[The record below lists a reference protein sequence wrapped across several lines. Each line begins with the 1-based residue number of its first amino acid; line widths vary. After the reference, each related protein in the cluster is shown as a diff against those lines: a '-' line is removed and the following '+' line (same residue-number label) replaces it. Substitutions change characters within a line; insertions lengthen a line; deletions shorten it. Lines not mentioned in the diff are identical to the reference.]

1 MKLLKYLFSA
11 LFMFS
16 LAGCSLFGGEK
27 EIVQVAPAPK
37 VENQFSLQKIWSNS
51 TSGNSD
57 IYSLLGPI
65 SYENVVYAAGRSG
78 QVKAMELSTGN
89 TLWNIDLSKSTLFHT
104 QSGLLSGGVSVDDKY
119 VYVASERAIVYAIDR
134 LNGNLVWEKT
144 VKGEVLAKPVPTEDK
159 VIIRTSNGYL
169 QGLNRDTGDAL
180 WDASLGVPS
189 LSIRGN
195 STPTVAHGAAI
206 FGDDNGRVNAFYVK
220 DGQLIWQQRISQPSG
235 STEIAKLNDIDNT
248 PVVEGNLVYAIGY
261 NGNLTALDLSNGQVV
276 WRKELGSTHSFA
288 VTDDKLFIVDQ
299 DDNLL
304 SVSKK
309 GGATLWKREE
319 LLHRQLTDPVIY
331 QNYIV
336 VGDFEGYLYWFDME
350 TGDVA
355 AKIDVS
361 GSGFISKPIVI
372 GNTLIVQAKNG
383 NIYAYTKS

>member
-195 STPTVAHGAAI
+195 STPTVA
-206 FGDDNGRVNAFYVK
+206 K
-220 DGQLIWQQRISQPSG
+220 
-235 STEIAKLNDIDNT
+235 
-248 PVVEGNLVYAIGY
+248 
-261 NGNLTALDLSNGQVV
+261 
-276 WRKELGSTHSFA
+276 
-288 VTDDKLFIVDQ
+288 
-299 DDNLL
+299 
-304 SVSKK
+304 
-309 GGATLWKREE
+309 
-319 LLHRQLTDPVIY
+319 
-331 QNYIV
+331 
-336 VGDFEGYLYWFDME
+336 
-350 TGDVA
+350 
-355 AKIDVS
+355 
-361 GSGFISKPIVI
+361 
-372 GNTLIVQAKNG
+372 
-383 NIYAYTKS
+383 